1 MGLCLAIVIATPAAA
16 QDDTTTSALPDTTTT
31 TMPPTTTT
39 TAPPDTTTTAPSGTT
54 TTTTEPGGA
63 PKIDPVPLAG
73 VETMAKVNGADGVM
87 VHTYR
92 DLPLPGCP
100 DVISSAQGDS
110 CFYADPGNGTTWVQL
125 LVLSRNDLSLVSDKD
140 LSCPQATSTPQEY
153 AFDSG
158 GACTTALSSA
168 IDQLN
173 NGDLVIAVNQPGT
186 QADKSLQ
193 PPVGVGATL
202 GGVGLNHGIGGP
214 ATWYNLPNNGVRNL
228 PDAVRGT
235 VSVVGVPTWKTGG
248 VSLESAHPEQWGS
261 GALTADLV
269 VNNSGFYDPV
279 LPDSVQG
286 ASASPVNKVLLQSA
300 TSWPSATTGQQ
311 AALSALGLEVGLG
324 SNPRPQYYSS
334 PRTDAQ
340 WGQVQRSVDQQH
352 YQDLSPT
359 PTAFSATDFDW
370 AKKELN
376 EEISYVIDVNSY
388 MNTLAAPYKGASQAL
403 WATFGQVVSA
413 VNDSTSN
420 GKTAAA
426 IGFVLEVIKAA
437 LSAAKAIEAAKK
449 AMTVVAAAYSLALAM
464 AKTGSDSS
472 DKPFVSQ
479 AADLGRQLQ
488 TRLDDAET
496 MMLTRWRNVLVS
508 DYGKMKRVALCS
520 TSAKACD
527 DDNEGWSISVDDE
540 AHMETVLKLGLE
552 SELYSTLVP
561 AKYPQAMTVQQI
573 TPKSYKG
580 MGEWCTPGAPF
591 TDNTGAYL
599 SSFNTQEGFIQPIL
613 LLNPIPGIGK
623 WAAASTS
630 VFSRM
635 FNPVD
640 KGGDYDNGGLGI
652 DESAFFD
659 SNYHVKQGYHG
670 DEFVSKNHYAS
681 LTFCTW

>member
-1 MGLCLAIVIATPAAA
+1 M
-16 QDDTTTSALPDTTTT
+16 
-31 TMPPTTTT
+31 
-39 TAPPDTTTTAPSGTT
+39 
-54 TTTTEPGGA
+54 
-63 PKIDPVPLAG
+63 
-73 VETMAKVNGADGVM
+73 ETMAKVNGADGVM
-87 VHTYR
+87 VYTYR

-100 DVISSAQGDS
+100 DVISSTQGDS

-140 LSCPQATSTPQEY
+140 LPCPQATSTPQEY

-158 GACTTALSSA
+158 TTGQATCTADLSSA
-168 IDQLN
+168 IDQVN

-186 QADKSLQ
+186 QANKTLQ

-202 GGVGLNHGIGGP
+202 GGVGINHGIGGP
-214 ATWYNLPNNGVRNL
+214 ATWYNLPNDGVRNL

-235 VSVVGVPTWKTGG
+235 VSVIGVPTWKTGG
-248 VSLESAHPEQWGS
+248 VSLESAHPDQWGS

-269 VNNSGFYDPV
+269 ANNSGFYDPV

-286 ASASPVNKVLLQSA
+286 ASTSPVNKVLFQSA

-311 AALSALGLEVGLG
+311 AALSALGEEVGLG
-324 SNPRPQYYSS
+324 SNPRLQYYSS

-340 WGQVQRSVDQQH
+340 WGQVQRSVDQKH
-352 YQDLSPT
+352 YQDLNPAPST
-359 PTAFSATDFDW
+359 FSATDFDW

-376 EEISYVIDVNSY
+376 EEIGYVIDVNSY
-388 MNTLAAPYKGASQAL
+388 MNTLAAPYAGASQAL
-403 WATFGQVVSA
+403 WATFGQVVST

-420 GKTAAA
+420 GKTAAVV
-426 IGFVLEVIKAA
+426 GFVLEVIKAA
-437 LSAAKAIEAAKK
+437 LSAAKAIEPAKK

-464 AKTGSDSS
+464 AKSGSESS

-496 MMLTRWRNVLVS
+496 MMLTRWRNVLVA

-527 DDNEGWSISVDDE
+527 DDNDGWNISVDDE

-561 AKYPQAMTVQQI
+561 VKYPQAMTVQQI

-599 SSFNTQEGFIQPIL
+599 SSFYTQEGFIQPIL
-613 LLNPIPGIGK
+613 LLNPIPGLGK
-623 WAAASTS
+623 WAAASTA
-630 VFSRM
+630 VFARM

-640 KGGDYDNGGLGI
+640 KGGDYDHGGLGI

-670 DEFVSKNHYAS
+670 DQFISKNHYAS